1 MFGLGAAT
9 RIYVAIGPT
18 DMRKGFEGL
27 FGLVKERLG
36 LSPLSGHLFLFAN
49 ARRNRLKVLYWDGTG
64 LWICSKRLERGRFS
78 WPAEGDE
85 NGKVQL
91 SYEELALLVGGIELG
106 RTRRKNWYRREE
118 FLGAE
123 NFGENAVN

>member
-9 RIYVAIGPT
+9 RIYVAVGAT

-85 NGKVQL
+85 NGKVEL

-118 FLGAE
+118 FLSAE
-123 NFGENAVN
+123 NFEENAGN

>member
-1 MFGLGAAT
+1 MGSVGEMGSRDPIST
-9 RIYVAIGPT
+9 RQ
-18 DMRKGFEGL
+18 GL

-49 ARRNRLKVLYWDGTG
+49 ARRNRLKILYWDTTG

-118 FLGAE
+118 SLSAE
-123 NFGENAVN
+123 NFEENAGN

>member
-9 RIYVAIGPT
+9 RIYVAVGPT

-36 LSPLSGHLFLFAN
+36 LSLLSGHLFLFAN

-64 LWICSKRLERGRFS
+64 LWICSKR
-78 WPAEGDE
+78 
-85 NGKVQL
+85 
-91 SYEELALLVGGIELG
+91 
-106 RTRRKNWYRREE
+106 
-118 FLGAE
+118 
-123 NFGENAVN
+123 

>member
-1 MFGLGAAT
+1 
-9 RIYVAIGPT
+9 
-18 DMRKGFEGL
+18 
-27 FGLVKERLG
+27 
-36 LSPLSGHLFLFAN
+36 LFAN
-49 ARRNRLKVLYWDGTG
+49 ARRNRLKILYWDTTG

-118 FLGAE
+118 SLSAE
-123 NFGENAVN
+123 NFEENAGN

>member
-9 RIYVAIGPT
+9 RIYVAVGAT

-85 NGKVQL
+85 HGKVQL
-91 SYEELALLVGGIELG
+91 SYEELALLVGRIELG
-106 RTRRKNWYRREE
+106 RTRRKNWYRCEE
-118 FLGAE
+118 FLRAE
-123 NFGENAVN
+123 NFEENAGN

>member
-9 RIYVAIGPT
+9 RIYVAVGPT

-106 RTRRKNWYRREE
+106 RTRRKNWYRCEE
-118 FLGAE
+118 SLRAE
-123 NFGENAVN
+123 NFGENAGN